1 MVFIWGIA
9 ALAARPPIAQQIT
22 WLHANNLDNGAD
34 FLATIIG
41 LDEVL
46 NTKQKDKCRVFH
58 AAPSIYLGVCNMR
71 PAPTCP
77 SGPEEPGEPI
87 TYTIVVET
95 RAEVDAWHEH
105 LVAAGANRTIV
116 HAPGMCAEGY
126 YFNFYDA
133 NRDSGLGCYR
143 FEVQAF
149 EDPAWPAPECEPIAA
164 AAMEFEALAAPA
176 PTSRST
182 VPAPTSRSTVPA
194 PTSRST
200 MPAPTSRSTVPART
214 RRPSSP
220 AHARSAAKPR
230 VTLDLFLASKCPDAP
245 RCERLVTPML
255 QSGVGSLLDV
265 RLGYVDVHPNASA
278 PSGFD
283 CMHGPTECVGNLAQ
297 LCVQQYW
304 PYHVDTEVSG
314 LPANLNWMLF
324 LRVSAF

>member
-116 HAPGMCAEGY
+116 HAPGMCTEGY

-164 AAMEFEALAAPA
+164 AAMEFEALDGAGTNLALDDAGTNLALDGAGTDQTPVEPRARAVRRQAARNPR
-176 PTSRST
+176 PLPCVQ
-182 VPAPTSRSTVPA
+182 VPR
-194 PTSRST
+194 
-200 MPAPTSRSTVPART
+200 
-214 RRPSSP
+214 
-220 AHARSAAKPR
+220 RSAVRAPCHADVAER
-230 VTLDLFLASKCPDAP
+230 RGLTLGRATGLRGRAP
-245 RCERLVTPML
+245 ECECSERL
-255 QSGVGSLLDV
+255 
-265 RLGYVDVHPNASA
+265 
-278 PSGFD
+278 
-283 CMHGPTECVGNLAQ
+283 
-297 LCVQQYW
+297 
-304 PYHVDTEVSG
+304 
-314 LPANLNWMLF
+314 
-324 LRVSAF
+324 